1 MLRGALRHRFSMV
14 PSISRW
20 PSRRGVMQMSKSV
33 LPDDELRMLDRLAHV
48 SIVYLIAVAIAS
60 FFAGAYVL
68 KAPELPSLLAQLL
81 IGFSGSAI
89 AALTSC
95 LDRYATGFE
104 RENGKPFPKNAKVGE
119 GKFNRRFSRW
129 LFTRPFLGAVVAP
142 VFIWGLS
149 HFTKNPQA
157 FLSAGETLGFTAFMA
172 GLLAK
177 SVLDLVKNLFK
188 NVFK

>member
-1 MLRGALRHRFSMV
+1 
-14 PSISRW
+14 
-20 PSRRGVMQMSKSV
+20 MSKST
-33 LPDDELRMLDRLAHV
+33 LPDDELRMLDRLAQV
-48 SIVYLIAVAIAS
+48 TIVYLGVAAVAT

-68 KAPELPSLLAQLL
+68 NKPELPSLLAPLL

-104 RENGKPFPKNAKVGE
+104 RENGEQFPLDAKVGE

-129 LFTRPFLGAVVAP
+129 LFARPFLGAVVAP

-149 HFTKNPQA
+149 HFTTTPAA
-157 FLSAGETLGFTAFMA
+157 FLAAGESLGFTAFVA

-177 SVLDLVKNLFK
+177 SVLYLIKNLFR
-188 NVFK
+188 NVFKS

>member
-1 MLRGALRHRFSMV
+1 
-14 PSISRW
+14 
-20 PSRRGVMQMSKSV
+20 MSKSV
-33 LPDDELRMLDRLAHV
+33 LPDDELRMLDRLAQI
-48 SIVYLIAVAIAS
+48 SIVYLITAALAS
-60 FFAGAYVL
+60 FLVGAYVL
-68 KAPELPSLLAQLL
+68 KLPSLPPLLAPLL
-81 IGFSGSAI
+81 IGFAGSAV

-104 RENGKPFPKNAKVGE
+104 RENGEPFPEKATG

-149 HFTKNPQA
+149 HFTRNPHE
-157 FLSAGETLGFTAFMA
+157 FLSSAETIGFTAFMA

-188 NVFK
+188 NVFKS

>member
-1 MLRGALRHRFSMV
+1 M
-14 PSISRW
+14 P
-20 PSRRGVMQMSKSV
+20 KSA
-33 LPDDELRMLDRLAHV
+33 LPDDELRTLDRLAQFT
-48 SIVYLIAVAIAS
+48 IAYLLLASLAS
-60 FFAGAYVL
+60 FLAGAHAL
-68 KAPELPSLLAQLL
+68 NSPALPALLAPVL
-81 IGFSGSAI
+81 IGFCGSAI

-104 RENGKPFPKNAKVGE
+104 RENGEPYPEKATG

-129 LFTRPFLGAVVAP
+129 LFIRPFLGAVVAP

-149 HFTKNPQA
+149 HFTQSPQE
-157 FLSAGETLGFTAFMA
+157 FQSSPETLGFTAFTA

-188 NVFK
+188 NVFKA